1 MYTYTYTYVIHIL
14 NICRCRSP
22 CPHAGVYEGSKT
34 NLPFTLLGCIGIL
47 FITMIAIMFVA
58 SSLPP
63 GLAYTAQAD
72 YFMNWGL
79 ERLFNIDTH
88 SAISLIMPAQV
99 AMAFGFIPTGAR
111 LLASLAEAKLIPTIL
126 SSTKSSV
133 IVVCITAYI
142 LSIVSYY
149 NETLNDFIGNIA
161 LLSSFV
167 SYFRYVIIKYSI
179 VYIQEYTTRSIGL

>member
-1 MYTYTYTYVIHIL
+1 MPGFM
-14 NICRCRSP
+14 RDP
-22 CPHAGVYEGSKT
+22 KT

-99 AMAFGFIPTGAR
+99 GMAFGFIPTRAR
-111 LLASLAEAKLIPTIL
+111 LLSSLAEAKLIPTIL
-126 SSTKSSV
+126 SSTKISV

-142 LSIVSYY
+142 FSIASYY
-149 NETLNDFIGNIA
+149 NDTLNSFIDNIA
-161 LLSSFV
+161 LLSAFFA
-167 SYFRYVIIKYSI
+167 YFRYDKHIMV
-179 VYIQEYTTRSIGL
+179 